1 MFFLNNSF
9 AVAQNTGAQ
18 NAQTQKS
25 NLEAQTEQNQKSSL
39 YLLIDAVFENPT
51 DLEVNFKLLEEQT
64 RVGDL
69 RGAAADN
76 TALASSGDVTLLAQ

>member
-1 MFFLNNSF
+1 MRDFFCVFLTNSF

-25 NLEAQTEQNQKSSL
+25 NLEAQTGQNQKSSL
-39 YLLIDAVFENPT
+39 SLLIDAVFENPT

-69 RGAAADN
+69 RP
-76 TALASSGDVTLLAQ
+76 